1 MALKRIRL
9 GDYIEPFK
17 EKCGVANLDPYEV
30 SGVNRD
36 KEFFEPSKQIG
47 EDTSNYQ
54 NVPPRYFACN
64 LMHVGRDKVL
74 PIAYNHTN
82 TLKHVS
88 PAYSVFRIKENDVI
102 SELYFF
108 LYLKSDERDRFF
120 WFNTDSSIRD
130 GMTWDDLCNVEL
142 NVPDLPTQEKFVKVY
157 LSMLENQK
165 NYERGLKDLK
175 LVCDGYIE
183 DLRRKMPCEK
193 IGPYI
198 KEESNRNKDLAI
210 LNVQGVNSFSS
221 FGETKAD
228 TNGLDF
234 TNYKIV
240 SAGQFAYNPSR
251 INVGSIALY
260 SKEEK
265 CIISPMYVV
274 FSVNNKDALIP
285 EYLMLWFSRKEFHR
299 STLYYA
305 MGSVRDTFDFDLM
318 KDVEIPIPKINVQK
332 SIVDI
337 YRVYNKRKEIN
348 ERLKEQIKNVCPILI
363 KGSIEEAKEV

>member
-64 LMHVGRDKVL
+64 LMHVGRDKLL
-74 PIAYNHTN
+74 PVAYNHTN
-82 TLKHVS
+82 TIKHVS

-108 LYLKSDERDRFF
+108 LHLKSDERDRFF
-120 WFNTDSSIRD
+120 WFNTDASIRD

-142 NVPDLPTQEKFVKVY
+142 NVPDLLTQEKYVKVY

-165 NYERGLKDLK
+165 NYERGLDDLK

-183 DLRRKMPCEK
+183 DLRRKMPCEEISPHLRIRREQNVYLK
-193 IGPYI
+193 FNDEDVLGVSQT
-198 KEESNRNKDLAI
+198 KEI
-210 LNVQGVNSFSS
+210 I
-221 FGETKAD
+221 ETKSD
-228 TNGLDF
+228 TKGDDISKFTVIHPDDF
-234 TNYKIV
+234 V
-240 SAGQFAYNPSR
+240 YNPR
-251 INVGSIALY
+251 NGIAVGLNKKDA
-260 SKEEK
+260 
-265 CIISPMYVV
+265 IISW
-274 FSVNNKDALIP
+274 NNTAFYISDNTIIP
-285 EYLMLWFSRKEFHR
+285 EYLMMWLSRKEWDR
-299 STLYYA
+299 KVKVDSWGSSTEVYSFESL
-305 MGSVRDTFDFDLM
+305 GSTQ
-318 KDVEIPIPKINVQK
+318 IPIPNKNIQQ
-332 SIVDI
+332 SIVNI
-337 YRVYNKRKEIN
+337 YKCYQKRKEIN
-348 ERLKEQIKNVCPILI
+348 EKLKQQIKDICSILI
-363 KGSIEEAKEV
+363 KGSIEEAREA